1 MSGLIGSLKWTS
13 SNTNV
18 ATVNSS
24 GKVSAKKSGNTTVTV
39 SVGNLSA
46 SCNVTV
52 KPENTA
58 ASYRQKYKNYLAK
71 MDSSYSFAIVDSA
84 EGYPVLLITDKT
96 AGGYAKNCSVYYVGK
111 KVSQVGKLK
120 VSSLIQYK
128 NGSIYQAQRR
138 SWIKIDVQKGK
149 LVTKRYTDFS
159 EYEKAAP
166 ENIKFLK
173 NTSANRNNI

>member
-1 MSGLIGSLKWTS
+1 
-13 SNTNV
+13 
-18 ATVNSS
+18 
-24 GKVSAKKSGNTTVTV
+24 
-39 SVGNLSA
+39 
-46 SCNVTV
+46 
-52 KPENTA
+52 
-58 ASYRQKYKNYLAK
+58 

-149 LVTKRYTDFS
+149 LVTKRYTYFS

>member
-1 MSGLIGSLKWTS
+1 
-13 SNTNV
+13 
-18 ATVNSS
+18 
-24 GKVSAKKSGNTTVTV
+24 
-39 SVGNLSA
+39 
-46 SCNVTV
+46 
-52 KPENTA
+52 
-58 ASYRQKYKNYLAK
+58 

-128 NGSIYQAQRR
+128 NGSIYQA
-138 SWIKIDVQKGK
+138 
-149 LVTKRYTDFS
+149 
-159 EYEKAAP
+159 P

-173 NTSANRNNI
+173 KTSANRNNI